1 MTDIPD
7 APAAR
12 RLAILNRCLEDGKTL
27 EDAYATAWDIE
38 CFIELGVDADGIEPE
53 GKTKVSREKARD
65 EVLRMTLEGMT
76 PKAIKNSL
84 GISKDAVYRHIFA
97 LRKEGKL
104 PAKGNGLAESKT
116 GLEVVGD

>member
-1 MTDIPD
+1 MKLPD
-7 APAAR
+7 EAVER
-12 RLAILNRCLEDGKTL
+12 RLFILKRCCLETDSL
-27 EDAYATAWDIE
+27 ADAYATAWDIE
-38 CFIELGVDADGIEPE
+38 CFIEHGVEVGPK
-53 GKTKVSREKARD
+53 GKTKVSREKVRD

-104 PAKGNGLAESKT
+104 PRKGNGLAESKT
-116 GLEVVGD
+116 GLGVE

>member
-1 MTDIPD
+1 MTGIPES
-7 APAAR
+7 PPLR

-27 EDAYATAWDIE
+27 EEAYATAWDIE
-38 CFIELGVDADGIEPE
+38 CFIQHGVEVGPE
-53 GKTKVSREKARD
+53 GKTKVSREKTRD

-84 GISKDAVYRHIFA
+84 GISKDAVYRHRFV

-104 PAKGNGLAESKT
+104 PQKGNGLAESKT
-116 GLEVVGD
+116 GLEVE